1 MGIIL
6 AVFSG
11 FVLALVTP
19 WTTRAT
25 GRASGWIYSVVP
37 AGITVYL
44 ATLVAGVAAGE
55 TTRVAYPWVPG
66 LNVDLSF
73 YVDGLSLF
81 FALLITGI
89 GTLIFIYAGAYLRGH
104 HHLGR
109 FFSYLSVFMAAMVGL
124 VLADNLFTFYI
135 FFELTS
141 FASFVLI
148 GFNHDEA
155 ASRRA
160 AWQALLVTKA
170 GGLALLVGFLLMEQV
185 TGTLQISAILE
196 TGDAIREHGFYTAIV
211 LLVIAGAFT
220 KSAQFPF
227 YFWLPNAMQAPTP
240 VSAYLHSA
248 TMVKAGIYV
257 LARFHPVL
265 AGPDLWIWLVGGI
278 GALTMLLSAWL
289 ALQYTDMKG
298 ILAYTTIMALG
309 LLTML
314 LGLGTETALKACLV
328 FVLVHAFYKAG
339 LFMVAGAIDH
349 SVHERDVTKLG
360 GLRAAMPAT
369 FGAAVVAGL
378 SMAGIPLLFG
388 FVGKELIYEAT
399 LHFEPAMV
407 LFTAAALLANVALVA
422 SAGLLVIRP
431 FMGATNQ
438 LTAHAHRPDVGLWIG
453 PAVLAVL
460 SLGLGLAPWLL
471 DGPILAPALS
481 ALVGMETAP
490 YLAIWHGF
498 NAALGL
504 SAVTIVLGVATYMA
518 WEPIRASAPFRSLE
532 RWLGTGLDNGYD
544 HAIDGL
550 LALARAQTDILQ
562 NGYLRR
568 YLATILV
575 TTVVAVGYG
584 FGYYGFEGP
593 VLSFVNVASYEWV
606 LSLLIVGGASG
617 TLFLQDRVALVTSL
631 GITGFGIALVYLMYG
646 APDLAMTQFLV
657 ETLTVILFVL
667 VLAALPSLKE
677 VVSIGHRLRDG
688 AIALAVGGM
697 VTTLLLAVLHQPFT
711 NRMGSFYQ
719 EFSYSEAQGR
729 NIVNTILVDFRALDT
744 LGEIVVLL
752 IAGFGIF
759 TLLRL
764 KRTSAAATDRSSVS
778 TPTIEQVSS

>member
-1 MGIIL
+1 MGIVL
-6 AVFSG
+6 AVFAG
-11 FVLALVTP
+11 FALALLAP
-19 WTTRAT
+19 WITGAT
-25 GRASGWIYSVVP
+25 GRLTGWLYSLVP
-37 AGITVYL
+37 AGITAYL
-44 ATLVAGVAAGE
+44 ATYVAPVAAGE
-55 TTRVAYPWVPG
+55 TTRVAYAWVPG

-109 FFSYLSVFMAAMVGL
+109 FFSYLSMFMAAMVGL

-170 GGLALLVGFLLMEQV
+170 GGLALLVGFLLMEQA

-211 LLVIAGAFT
+211 LLVLAGAFT

-257 LARFHPVL
+257 MARFHPVL
-265 AGPDLWIWLVGGI
+265 AGPDLWFWLVGGI
-278 GALTMLLSAWL
+278 GAFTMLLSAWL
-289 ALQYTDMKG
+289 ALQYTDLKG

-309 LLTML
+309 ALTML

-328 FVLVHAFYKAG
+328 FVLVHAFYKAA

-349 SVHERDVTKLG
+349 GVHERDITKLG
-360 GLRAAMPAT
+360 GLRAKMPIT
-369 FGAAVVAGL
+369 FGATVVACL
-378 SMAGIPLLFG
+378 SMAGIPLFFG
-388 FVGKELIYEAT
+388 FIGKEIIYEAT
-399 LHFEPAMV
+399 LHLDQAAL
-407 LFTAAALLANVALVA
+407 LFTGAALLANVALVA
-422 SAGLLVIRP
+422 SAGLLAIRP
-431 FMGATNQ
+431 FMGPLND
-438 LTAHAHRPDVGLWIG
+438 LTSHAHRPDAGLWVG
-453 PAVLAVL
+453 PAVLAVF

-471 DGPILAPALS
+471 DNAILAPSLGALMGAEAS
-481 ALVGMETAP
+481 P
-490 YLAIWHGF
+490 HLAIWHGF
-498 NAALGL
+498 NLPLGL
-504 SAVTIVLGVATYMA
+504 SAVTVALGVGTYFA
-518 WEPIRASAPFRSLE
+518 WEPMRQSAPFQSLE

-544 HAIDGL
+544 HTINGL
-550 LALARAQTDILQ
+550 LATATAQTNFLQ

-568 YLATILV
+568 YIATILV
-575 TTVVAVGYG
+575 TTVVVVGYA

-593 VLSFVNVASYEWV
+593 VLSMMDVAPYEWV
-606 LSLLIVGGASG
+606 LSALIVGGALA
-617 TLFLQDRVALVTSL
+617 TLFLRARIALVAAL
-631 GITGFGIALVYLMYG
+631 GITGFSIALMYLMYG
-646 APDLAMTQFLV
+646 APDLAMTQFLI

-667 VLAALPSLKE
+667 VLAALPTLDE
-677 VVSIGHRLRDG
+677 VVSVGHRLRDG
-688 AIALAVGGM
+688 VLAIATGAT
-697 VTTLLLAVLHQPFT
+697 VTMLMLAVLNQPFQ
-711 NRMGSFYQ
+711 NPMGEYYMQ
-719 EFSYSEAQGR
+719 YSYPEALGR
-729 NIVNTILVDFRALDT
+729 NVVNTILVDFRALDT
-744 LGEIVVLL
+744 LGEITVLL
-752 IAGFGIF
+752 IAGFGIYS
-759 TLLRL
+759 LLRL
-764 KRTSAAATDRSSVS
+764 RRSETTEQIEASRAS
-778 TPTIEQVSS
+778 EQVEQLS